1 MFLGDICQCVV
12 SYATEGSYL
21 QKNKSG
27 EKHTRFT
34 NRIGCGSKGWLK
46 KIKAY
51 GLQDWT
57 ETVSY
62 LL

>member
-1 MFLGDICQCVV
+1 MFLGDICQVC
-12 SYATEGSYL
+12 GQLCRRGKYL

-51 GLQDWT
+51 GVQDI

-62 LL
+62 LR